1 MMYPTVSPSQ
11 VLGTVVEGLVSYIES
26 PFFWIQREPDA
37 VCDLCAGHVGD
48 VEAGQA
54 LGQGDCVTGKWE
66 DDWYRGVVVEEKESE
81 FRVNFVDWGNTES
94 VAKGDVRK
102 SVKEEM
108 TIIVGAL
115 KCSLVE
121 EGEGWED
128 ELQTTDYKAKLK
140 CVAVYDGVHFM
151 SRKLGLD
158 LCMNEEYSGEVMQVS
173 QGKSAWFFPS
183 SFQASLDAMM
193 DQLDL
198 QASSL
203 THLSITDVFIG
214 QLCGARFS
222 EDEGMYRAEI
232 ISVGE
237 NVVEVLFIDYG
248 NTEEKSMQDLFLL
261 PKTVLAP
268 CPHIVK
274 VKLEDCE
281 KLVSKCGVVIKMQE
295 SEGEIIASLVD
306 EREEAEIKDEG
317 VLKQKDCLEEELPVN
332 VRIPVIVGHVETV
345 DKVWVTPD
353 KKVKGI
359 EASNE
364 MVTQV
369 EAKLAFYQSNPTLL
383 ARKSSMH
390 KGDMALAIF
399 TQDSLLYR
407 VRVEEGSM
415 VRFVD
420 YGNTEEKNA
429 EDLYEV
435 PEELL
440 KFPVGAV
447 GVTIAHNNLV
457 KNTEENIDID
467 LVDAKLKIRP
477 LCLEMGEDG
486 RVVFYHE
493 DLKLSF
499 FEYDNPENLSSKKGK
514 IIEVG
519 LDEENSEAGAKYD
532 LVRIPVDVTYV
543 DSVESVW
550 AIKMS
555 DKPALEEMMDKL
567 ANLRDELAP
576 VVEICEED
584 VVIAIS
590 SDDELYRGKVVSVKN
605 KLVRVRL
612 VDYGMLEDIPT
623 DRLWKLPDGFR
634 KPDFMAEL
642 VMVEGVGGFVNSPEN
657 IELLDMQLNRDGVVM
672 VLNEDSKASFW
683 INDEKLLFP
692 LSGQGWSVGD
702 EVTYWTE
709 ESKRWDKGV
718 ISSLGENMA
727 TVQGGVGDIHDVEY
741 KNLKSPGMPVEALN
755 MVEVELGSSENNDE
769 KPEGGN
775 GDKVEAKCSFED
787 VFKNKSSKPTFVFPN
802 PLTMKDDDGEYND
815 GKKELKVKSEDILAQ
830 SFPPSQPY
838 AEHEFKAVSLEAHK
852 LNTEEHL
859 AKTNNFQKTSNG
871 RVFFV
876 IKHSRIIFIIAGKTG
891 VKKRVSA
898 VFQPTE
904 SITQQMM
911 DDWIAGCL
919 EMLAQSKLNKCK
931 FDKNIFEATD
941 EDDKDAKHEEM
952 SIAERGDNVIVDASE
967 EEVGPESQ
975 SVEVT
980 PSSLCPSKDTFSPTC
995 PPLDTVSR
1003 HDILARI
1010 DRCPQYC
1017 EVVQK
1022 VCPKLTPSQLTMLI
1036 RKVSQS
1042 FVPLATHSSGHQVV
1056 LAVLTVIKGDQVDT
1070 FISQLE
1076 DKAVLKSLIMDKF
1089 GVSVLQRMFPLI
1101 QPGGAAAIAS
1111 VLQGMIVEVS
1121 TDPHG
1126 SVFLQEFFRLF
1137 FNTEM
1142 VDILL
1147 EEVMD
1152 NLSTLA
1158 VHDISTWLVL
1168 EVIKR
1173 DDKPRAGYLMRVAC
1187 WVVKNVET
1195 VLVSSAGASLAR
1207 MVLQLLM
1214 SRINC
1219 KEVSSFRGLLGNLVT
1234 ALLDTTV
1241 EKDGVEMPLILKA
1254 AEHPHG
1260 HIVVLELA
1268 ANKSYLVENRDRML
1282 QILTQHKSKLEIG
1295 TFGCLVMKGMHW
1307 WL

>member
-317 VLKQKDCLEEELPVN
+317 VLKQKD
-332 VRIPVIVGHVETV
+332 
-345 DKVWVTPD
+345 
-353 KKVKGI
+353 
-359 EASNE
+359 
-364 MVTQV
+364 
-369 EAKLAFYQSNPTLL
+369 
-383 ARKSSMH
+383 
-390 KGDMALAIF
+390 
-399 TQDSLLYR
+399 
-407 VRVEEGSM
+407 
-415 VRFVD
+415 
-420 YGNTEEKNA
+420 
-429 EDLYEV
+429 
-435 PEELL
+435 
-440 KFPVGAV
+440 
-447 GVTIAHNNLV
+447 
-457 KNTEENIDID
+457 
-467 LVDAKLKIRP
+467 
-477 LCLEMGEDG
+477 
-486 RVVFYHE
+486 
-493 DLKLSF
+493 
-499 FEYDNPENLSSKKGK
+499 
-514 IIEVG
+514 
-519 LDEENSEAGAKYD
+519 EENSEAGAKYD

-683 INDEKLLFP
+683 INDEKLLFTLRNP
-692 LSGQGWSVGD
+692 SGGGQGWSVGD

-838 AEHEFKAVSLEAHK
+838 AEHEFKAVSLEAHQ

-871 RVFFV
+871 RFFFV

-1295 TFGCLVMKGMHW
+1295 TFGCLVMKGMHG